1 MIGFGPPVGGGGS
14 SFSVPAAASNGVVSV
29 GLGLNHFIALRFN
42 GFPVVFGNNTYGQT
56 NVPPTATN
64 LVALVAGLNHC
75 LGLLSSGRSN
85 LQAQST
91 TRTVPLGQPTA
102 LVANSIGTS
111 LPSYQWQLNGTN
123 LPGATQASLVLPTV
137 RWTNAGV
144 YRVILSDVFG
154 SVMGPTINLNI
165 LPPVL
170 QFDSRFSSYNIVS
183 NSFQMRLVGA
193 SGTGNLILYSSE
205 DLLQWTPLLTN
216 PPVQGPLLLTV
227 PTDANSTRTFFRAA
241 EVYGP

>member
-1 MIGFGPPVGGGGS
+1 
-14 SFSVPAAASNGVVSV
+14 
-29 GLGLNHFIALRFN
+29 LRFN

-64 LVALVAGLNHC
+64 LVALVAGLKSC

-85 LQAQST
+85 LQPQST

-137 RWTNAGV
+137 RWSNAGV

-154 SVMGPTINLNI
+154 SVMG
-165 LPPVL
+165 
-170 QFDSRFSSYNIVS
+170 
-183 NSFQMRLVGA
+183 
-193 SGTGNLILYSSE
+193 
-205 DLLQWTPLLTN
+205 
-216 PPVQGPLLLTV
+216 
-227 PTDANSTRTFFRAA
+227 
-241 EVYGP
+241 